1 MSLGGFS
8 MDDLRCSF
16 CDRPEP
22 QVKHLIKGSN
32 AFICDHCVHECIGV
46 LDSEKTARVK
56 KSTSSGIKTDLTPAS
71 IVKHLNEYVIG
82 QDDAKKLL
90 AIAVYNHYKRVG
102 KKMDVEIQKSNVLLI
117 GPTGCGK
124 TYLVSNLAKLF
135 DVPFATG
142 DATTLTEAGYVGDDV
157 DMILGRLLVSAGG
170 DVQRAEKGIIY
181 IDEID
186 KISRSESGGR
196 DVRGEGVQQ
205 ALLKMLEG
213 GTVTV
218 NPTGGRKGPTSAT
231 QEIDTTNILFIVG
244 GAFSALTDQTH
255 TKKKRALGLH
265 ATVPTAVEKKLV
277 TPKDLVRFG
286 MIPEFIGRLPVIAQL
301 EPLGADDLMKI
312 LSEPKNAIAKQYK
325 ALFALD
331 DCELEYAPEF
341 LKAVAEK
348 AQKEGTGA
356 RGLRA
361 ILEQALSELMF
372 SAPGKKLKKVVVNKD
387 SVKESQ
393 ADDAITIGFS

>member
-1 MSLGGFS
+1 MSLGGFNVE
-8 MDDLRCSF
+8 DLRCSF

-46 LDSEKTARVK
+46 LDNEKTARVK
-56 KSTSSGIKTDLTPAS
+56 KTGAGVKSDLTPAA
-71 IVKHLNEYVIG
+71 IVKHLNEHVIG
-82 QDDAKKLL
+82 QDEAKRLL
-90 AIAVYNHYKRVG
+90 AVAVYNHYKRVG
-102 KKMDVEIQKSNVLLI
+102 KKTDVEIQKSNVLLV

-124 TYLVSNLAKLF
+124 THLVSTLAKLF
-135 DVPFATG
+135 DVPFAQG

-157 DMILGRLLVSAGG
+157 DMILGRLVVAAGG
-170 DVQRAEKGIIY
+170 DIQRAEKGIIY

-186 KISRSESGGR
+186 KISRAESGGR

-213 GTVTV
+213 GTVTI

-244 GAFSALTDQTH
+244 GAFSGLTDTANH
-255 TKKKRALGLH
+255 KKRSLGLH
-265 ATVPTAVEKKLV
+265 AQTPQSERKLV
-277 TPKDLVRFG
+277 TAKDLVKYG

-301 EPLGADDLMKI
+301 GSLAVEDLIKI
-312 LSEPKNAIAKQYK
+312 LTEPKNAITKQYK
-325 ALFALD
+325 ALFSLD
-331 DCELEYAPEF
+331 DCELEYDPEF

-348 AQKEGTGA
+348 AQREGTGA

-361 ILEQALSELMF
+361 ILESALNELMF
-372 SAPGKKLKKVVVNKD
+372 TVPSKKIKKMTVTKDVLKD
-387 SVKESQ
+387 SLVDAPVKM
-393 ADDAITIGFS
+393 GLL